1 MSHYD
6 VIIIGA
12 GLSGI
17 GAAWRLQ
24 ESGLGKTYAVLEA
37 RDAIGGT
44 WDLFRYP
51 GVRSDSDMFTL
62 SYPFRPWR
70 DTQSLASGDKIR
82 DYIRDTA
89 DEGGISRHI
98 RFNTKVVAAGWSSD
112 DARWT
117 LTIADGSTMT
127 CSFLYACSGYY
138 NYDRGYQPDFPG
150 LDEYEGQL
158 VHPQFWPKDLDYRG
172 KRVVVIGSGAT
183 AVTLVPAM
191 APDAAHVTML
201 QRSPSYLTSLPS
213 HDVVARALLR
223 VLPGATASRIAR
235 AKNIV
240 MTQGFYQLAR
250 RRPDRV
256 RKVLR
261 SLAVKGLGDEAYVDE
276 HFKPSYN
283 PWDQRLCVIP
293 EGDLYTEIKAGRAS
307 VVTDHIDAFTPN
319 GIRLKSGQVLEADVV
334 VSATGLSL
342 LPIGGVEVSVDGTPV
357 QLGDQAAYRGVMLSG
372 VPNLAYCIGYV
383 NASWTL
389 RADLSHR
396 YVMKLLRHMDRNH
409 LAVATPTTPGDSGRP
424 LLDLSSGYVQRALDD
439 WPRQGVRAPW
449 IVRQNYLRD
458 VITTPRADVTRDMRF
473 RRATPASHRAPSAP
487 RAAAPPAVASPAV
500 ASPTVA
506 SPTVASPTVASP
518 TVASQKGL
526 AP

>member
-1 MSHYD
+1 MSSHVD

-24 ESGLGKTYAVLEA
+24 ESGLGKTYAILEA

-82 DYIRDTA
+82 DYIRATA
-89 DEGGISRHI
+89 DEGGITRHI
-98 RFNTKVVAAGWSSD
+98 RFDSRVVAADWSSD
-112 DARWT
+112 EARWT
-117 LTIADGSTMT
+117 LTIADGSTLT

-150 LDEYEGQL
+150 LDEFEGQV
-158 VHPQFWPKDLDYRG
+158 VHPQFWPEDLDYRG

-191 APDAAHVTML
+191 APEAAHVTML

-223 VLPGATASRIAR
+223 VLPGAAASRIAR

-261 SLAVKGLGDEAYVDE
+261 ALAVKGLGDEAYVDE

-307 VVTDHIDAFTPN
+307 VVTDHIDAFVPN
-319 GIRLKSGQVLEADVV
+319 GIRLKSGQVVEADIV

-342 LPIGGVEVSVDGTPV
+342 LPIGGVKVSVDGTPV

-396 YVMKLLRHMDRNH
+396 YVMKLLRHMDRNR
-409 LAVATPTTPGDSGRP
+409 LAVATPSTPGDSGRP

-458 VITTPRADVTRDMRF
+458 VLTTPRADVTRDMHF
-473 RRATPASHRAPSAP
+473 RRAALPSHRA
-487 RAAAPPAVASPAV
+487 RAAAPSTAPSPSA
-500 ASPTVA
+500 
-506 SPTVASPTVASP
+506 
-518 TVASQKGL
+518 ASQKG
-526 AP
+526 PTP